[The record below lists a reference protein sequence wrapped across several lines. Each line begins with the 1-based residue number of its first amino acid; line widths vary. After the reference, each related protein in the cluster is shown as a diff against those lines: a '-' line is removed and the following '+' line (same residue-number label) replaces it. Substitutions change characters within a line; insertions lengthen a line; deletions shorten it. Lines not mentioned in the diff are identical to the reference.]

1 MKILRVAAWVV
12 SLTLCMMLPAH
23 AGPVGA
29 AIGAVVGLLK
39 AGGIAA
45 TLIKLAFG
53 IAFQF
58 GSSLLAKMS
67 AKKQTQP
74 GIVGQVQLGGDK
86 SLSFIV
92 GTYATAGHLEFVNS
106 FGKVD
111 DVENAVLTQVITVSD
126 IPVEAIGNRVFVNGE
141 TCNRDPSIVTSS
153 EAAKLGATSYPIA
166 EYKYSRWWFTF
177 LKYYLG
183 DQTEADANLVAK
195 FAGDERPW
203 LGDMVG
209 RGVAYV
215 IATAEFER
223 HLMTAIPAFRFE
235 VQGIKLYDP
244 RKDSAVGGNGPH
256 RWGVESTY
264 EWTDNPIVII
274 YNILRGIHYRGEFIW
289 GGTVKLWG
297 LPLSGWMAAMN
308 ECDILVQI
316 ENGQFEKQFRCG
328 YEIRTLDQDPMD
340 VIEELLKSCNGRIS
354 ESGGI
359 YSVRVGPPGLP
370 VAFLSDDEFVIS
382 KEREFD
388 AFPGLENTFNG
399 VTGTWPSPDAAWEM
413 KDAPQR
419 RFPEYEAE
427 DEGRILLADVEF
439 NAVPF
444 ANQVQRLMMAL
455 AKSNR
460 RFRKHIV
467 TLPPWA
473 AVLDPFDVIALTS
486 PKEGYQ
492 NKHFEIMGIDDQPNV
507 TQVASITE
515 VDPSDYDWNANR
527 DTLPWS
533 VGPLVPSWPSPQI
546 MVGWNA
552 QPAEL
557 KDASGTNRRP
567 SIEVFFAGNMTDV
580 RAVHVKVRL
589 ASSLA
594 IVFDGEIPYGDPDY
608 DNPSRSVILNGVFL
622 PDENHAVQ
630 GVYVPYSG
638 RQVTPS
644 QWIPVKTP
652 NILLGSKDL
661 YPIDVDAFNEE
672 LRNTLALEQ
681 QNVRYMRDE
690 ITRVSTVLAEGLAD
704 SSMQLQGFRE
714 TVSAVMGEDRAEYRR
729 LVLAE
734 VTTRQA
740 QVTAIEQLT
749 SQMQQNIADVT
760 SFSQTT
766 ATNVSALSQT
776 VNSVSAQ
783 VGAISGGGYLRIYSE
798 AASSGAL
805 SRAVLSVSTTVD
817 GPPAIGS
824 LILESING
832 NKTRVI
838 VDGDEFYI
846 TNGNARDRPLVFK
859 NGELTLTVGNIG
871 TAYVDNLISRNRA
884 FWIRGFDNYADLR
897 IFTT

>member
-1 MKILRVAAWVV
+1 MKILRIAAWVV
-12 SLTLCMMLPAH
+12 SLTFSMMLPAH
-23 AGPVGA
+23 AGPVA
-29 AIGAVVGLLK
+29 AAVGAVVGLLK

-53 IAFQF
+53 IAFQL
-58 GSSLLAKMS
+58 GTSLLAKMS

-74 GIVGQVQLGGDK
+74 GIVGQVQMGGDK

-92 GTYATAGHLEFVNS
+92 GTYATAGHMEYVNS

-111 DVENAVLTQVITVSD
+111 DVENAVLTQVITLSD
-126 IPVEAIGNRVFVNGE
+126 LPVQSIGNRVFVNGE

-153 EAAKLGATSYPIA
+153 EAAKLGTTSYPIK

-183 DQTEADANLVAK
+183 DQTTADANLVAK

-203 LGDMVG
+203 LGDMIG

-244 RKDSAVGGNGPH
+244 RKDSSVAGNGSH
-256 RWGVESTY
+256 RWGNEATY
-264 EWTDNPIVII
+264 EWTDNPIVIV
-274 YNILRGIHYRGEFIW
+274 YNILRGIQYQGEFIW

-359 YSVRVGPPGLP
+359 YSVRVGAPGLP
-370 VAFLSDDEFVIS
+370 VAFLSDDEFVIT

-419 RFPEYEAE
+419 RFPEYEAA

-515 VDPSDYDWNANR
+515 VDPSDYDWDANR

-533 VGPLVPSWPSPQI
+533 VGPLVPNWPTPQL

-557 KDASGTNRRP
+557 KDKDGSARRP
-567 SIEVFFAGNMTDV
+567 SIEVFFAANFTDV
-580 RAVHVKVRL
+580 RAVRIKVRL
-589 ASSLA
+589 ASSLE
-594 IVFDGEIPYGDPDY
+594 IVFDGEVPYGDPDY
-608 DNPSRSVILNGVFL
+608 DDPSRSVILNGVFL
-622 PDENHAVQ
+622 PDEVYAVQ
-630 GVYVPYSG
+630 GIYLPYSG
-638 RQVTPS
+638 RQTEWS
-644 QWIPVKTP
+644 AWIPVTTP
-652 NILLGSKDL
+652 DVRLGSKDL
-661 YPIDVDAFNEE
+661 YPFSVADFNNSLQEMWRTKNE
-672 LRNTLALEQ
+672 
-681 QNVRYMRDE
+681 NVRRIE
-690 ITRVSTVLAEGLAD
+690 NEVTRITTALSDLEAD
-704 SSMQLQGFRE
+704 SEFEMAGIREEVGIQGA
-714 TVSAVMGEDRAEYRR
+714 SYRR
-729 LVLAE
+729 LVLVEANE
-734 VTTRQA
+734 RKA
-740 QVTAIEQLT
+740 QVTRLEELDVQLAG
-749 SQMQQNIADVT
+749 NIANVQE
-760 SFSQTT
+760 FAQAT
-766 ATNVSALSQT
+766 ATEVEVIAQT
-776 VNSVSAQ
+776 VTQTQAQIGSISAN
-783 VGAISGGGYLRIYSE
+783 GYLQIYSE
-798 AASSGAL
+798 AAPAGSL
-805 SRAVLSVSTTVD
+805 SRVVFAAVAQAGEITTQ
-817 GPPAIGS
+817 GAFA
-824 LILESING
+824 LEAKSNGKSSI
-832 NKTRVI
+832 I
-838 VDGDEFYI
+838 MDADEVYF
-846 TNGNARDRPLVFK
+846 TNGSARDRPMAFI
-859 NGELTLTVGNIG
+859 NGELTLTVANIG
-871 TAYVDNLISRNRA
+871 TAFVDNIRSRNGA
-884 FWIRGFDNYADLR
+884 LWLRGFDNYGDIR
-897 IFTT
+897 IFTI

>member
-1 MKILRVAAWVV
+1 MKILRIAAWVV
-12 SLTLCMMLPAH
+12 SLTLSMMLPAH
-23 AGPVGA
+23 AGPVA
-29 AIGAVVGLLK
+29 AAVGAVVGLLK

-53 IAFQF
+53 IAFQL

-74 GIVGQVQLGGDK
+74 GIVGQVQMGGDK

-92 GTYATAGHLEFVNS
+92 GTYATAGHMEYVNS

-111 DVENAVLTQVITVSD
+111 DVENAVLTQVITLSD
-126 IPVEAIGNRVFVNGE
+126 LPVQSIGNRVFVNGE

-153 EAAKLGATSYPIA
+153 EAAKLGATSYPIK

-183 DQTEADANLVAK
+183 DQTTADANLVAK

-203 LGDMVG
+203 FSDMVG

-244 RKDSAVGGNGPH
+244 RKDSRVGGNGSH
-256 RWGVESTY
+256 RWGNEATY
-264 EWTDNPIVII
+264 EWTDNPIVIV
-274 YNILRGIHYRGEFIW
+274 YNILRGIHYQGEFIW

-359 YSVRVGPPGLP
+359 YSVRVGPPALP
-370 VAFLSDDEFVIS
+370 VAFLSDDEFVIT

-507 TQVASITE
+507 TQVASINE

-533 VGPLVPSWPSPQI
+533 VGPLVPNWPAPQ
-546 MVGWNA
+546 MMFGWNA

-557 KDASGTNRRP
+557 KDATGTSRRP
-567 SIEVFFAGNMTDV
+567 SIEVFFAANFTDV
-580 RAVHVKVRL
+580 RAVRVVAKHVTTQQI
-589 ASSLA
+589 S
-594 IVFDGEIPYGDPDY
+594 FDGELSYGDPDY

-622 PDENHAVQ
+622 NDEEYLVQ
-630 GVYVPYSG
+630 GIYLPFSG
-638 RQVTPS
+638 RQTEWS
-644 QWIPVKTP
+644 EWIPVKTP
-652 NILLGSKDL
+652 DVRLGSKDL
-661 YPIDVDAFNEE
+661 YPFDIPAFNQS
-672 LRNTLALEQ
+672 LQDLWRNQNE
-681 QNVRYMRDE
+681 NVRRVE
-690 ITRVSTVLAEGLAD
+690 NEVTRMTTALSDLGAD
-704 SSMQLQGFRE
+704 SEFEMAGIREEIGVQG
-714 TVSAVMGEDRAEYRR
+714 ANYRR
-729 LVLAE
+729 LVLVEANE
-734 VTTRQA
+734 RKA
-740 QVTAIEQLT
+740 QVTRLEELDAQLAG
-749 SQMQQNIADVT
+749 NIANVQE
-760 SFSQTT
+760 FAQAT
-766 ATNVSALSQT
+766 ATEVEAISQT
-776 VNSVSAQ
+776 VTQTQAQ
-783 VGAISGGGYLRIYSE
+783 VGAVSANGYFQVYSE

-805 SRAVLSVSTTVD
+805 SRIVLSVSTSQGGVAVQ
-817 GPPAIGS
+817 GAIF
-824 LILESING
+824 LEAMSNG
-832 NKTRVI
+832 KSRAI
-838 VDGDEFYI
+838 FDADEVYW
-846 TNGNARDRPLVFK
+846 TNGAARDRPMAYI
-859 NGELTLTVGNIG
+859 NGELTLTVANIG
-871 TAYVDNLISRNRA
+871 TAFVDNIRSRNGA
-884 FWIRGFDNYADLR
+884 LWLRGYDNYGDIR
-897 IFTT
+897 IFTI